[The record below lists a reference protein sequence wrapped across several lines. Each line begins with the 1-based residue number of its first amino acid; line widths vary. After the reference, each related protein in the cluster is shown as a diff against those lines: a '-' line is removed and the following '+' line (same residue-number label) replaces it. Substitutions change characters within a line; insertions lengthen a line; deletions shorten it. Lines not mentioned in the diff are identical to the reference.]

1 VTRGEFEQ
9 YRNDPRFTLIAHFD
23 PFTAEERAEYD
34 ALLVRYRGREGDTT
48 PDPDL
53 QRYRQLA
60 ENPEEIWVYY
70 ADTPPVASN

>member
-1 VTRGEFEQ
+1 
-9 YRNDPRFTLIAHFD
+9 
-23 PFTAEERAEYD
+23 
-34 ALLVRYRGREGDTT
+34 LLMRYRGREGDTT

-60 ENPEEIWVYY
+60 ENPDEIWVYY